1 MAISTC
7 VVSGTLKDLTGT
19 ALSGYNVYA
28 YLTTPFFH
36 TDGTLIPAFKVSTT
50 TDASGNWSLTLI
62 ETTSISKTITI
73 VFDLPTGTVER
84 LRREYTVTIPNTGTA
99 NFSTL
104 AAGQ

>member
-19 ALSGYNVYA
+19 ALAGYSVYA

-36 TDGTLIPAFKVSTT
+36 TDGTLIPPYKVSTT

-62 ETTSISKTITI
+62 ETATISKTITI
-73 VFDLPTGTVER
+73 AFDLPTGSSER
-84 LRREYTVTIPNTGTA
+84 LRREYTVTIPNSA
-99 NFSTL
+99 SASFSTL
-104 AAGQ
+104 ATGQ